1 MGERIPQK
9 PLTFIV
15 IEDGFCSREMEEDNA
30 EIMEK
35 FQKLGIVKKFEIKS
49 FDEEENEFK
58 CIFFFNF
65 LKILMM
71 E

>member
-1 MGERIPQK
+1 
-9 PLTFIV
+9 
-15 IEDGFCSREMEEDNA
+15 MEEDNA

-58 CIFFFNF
+58 CIFFFIF